1 MLLMLPRGMACGATR
16 AAGAAGAVSA
26 QNQPMVSIRMERV
39 VRREEEASKGI

>member
-26 QNQPMVSIRMERV
+26 QNQPMVSIRVERV
-39 VRREEEASKGI
+39 LLRRQEASKGI